1 MVELSTA
8 LGLGI
13 FMSALS
19 VAVALYIVDRYER
32 IDLSLPFGPAI
43 PYTIAVV
50 GGGIFFL
57 AESGVIGLM
66 KALAGAIFFAA
77 IVRAT
82 KRLNTD

>member
-13 FMSALS
+13 FMSSLS
-19 VAVALYIVDRYER
+19 VAVALYIVDWYEG

-43 PYTIAVV
+43 PYTVAVI

-57 AESGVIGLM
+57 AESGLIGLM
-66 KALAGAIFFAA
+66 KALAYAIFFGA
-77 IVRAT
+77 IVKAT
-82 KRLNTD
+82 KKLNTE